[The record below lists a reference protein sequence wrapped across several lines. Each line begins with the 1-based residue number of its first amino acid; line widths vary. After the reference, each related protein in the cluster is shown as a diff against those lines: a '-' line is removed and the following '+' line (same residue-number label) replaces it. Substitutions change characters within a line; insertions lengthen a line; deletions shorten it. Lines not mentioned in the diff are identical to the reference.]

1 MSDNKLN
8 HEIPQDIAVNL
19 NIKSTDLSI
28 PDENN
33 SIAKETKKAEPEKEK
48 KEKKNVPPSMSESS
62 RIYAYIT
69 KASKINYTIDSLIQK
84 ILSGEKQYDL
94 SKIVSAYE
102 LAESYHHNQKRESG
116 EPYITH
122 PLAVAYIL
130 LELGMDTDTICA
142 ALLHDVVEDTDCTLE
157 ELQKKFGA
165 DVAMLVNGV
174 TKLGK
179 VEIFTKEEQKA
190 ENIRK
195 ILLAMSEDIRV
206 IIIKLADRLH
216 NMRTLNFC
224 RDEKRRTIAHETMN
238 IYAPI
243 AHRLGIRSIKDE
255 LEDLAF
261 YYLDPYAYEDIE
273 EQMAMRKES
282 REALVESIKEKIHK
296 RLEKDFDPVPTIE
309 GRVKSNYGIYKKVY
323 RDGKEID
330 QIYDRY
336 AVRIIVNTVTECY
349 NVLGIIHDMF
359 KPIPNRFKD
368 YISTPKPNMYQSL
381 HTTVIGREGIPFEVQ
396 IRTWDMHRT
405 AEYGIAA
412 HWKYKEG
419 INSRS
424 KDDNRLAWIRQIIES
439 QKESND
445 VEEIVRAIKNDLA
458 PEDVFAFTPKG
469 DMITLPAGSTVIDF
483 AYAIHTQ
490 VGHKMCGAKAD
501 KKMVS
506 YDYQIK
512 TGEIIEILTTNV
524 AGHGPSRSWL
534 NIAKTNEAKSKIR
547 SWFKK
552 ERREENIFEGRN
564 ALEREFRRYNLRVPE
579 EELEDFLKLDMK
591 RHNCETIDDFFAA
604 IGYGGVQL
612 SKVMQRL
619 KAEYNKK
626 YGEKPIEP
634 IEEIKP
640 KVSKNSSGVVVD
652 GINDCVIKFAQCCN
666 PLPGDE
672 IVGFITRGHGISV
685 HKCDCANYKS
695 QKDDP
700 AYEGRWIPV
709 HWENTEKP
717 TGYFKTTLD
726 IIAVDRIGLL
736 ADVSS
741 TLAMINIYI
750 YESSSRELK
759 NGNAMLTVTLSI
771 AGMDQLNS
779 VISKLQKIKNVISVE
794 RSGK

>member
-1 MSDNKLN
+1 M
-8 HEIPQDIAVNL
+8 IFAVKFL
-19 NIKSTDLSI
+19 REVTDLS
-28 PDENN
+28 ESNTR
-33 SIAKETKKAEPEKEK
+33 IASQV
-48 KEKKNVPPSMSESS
+48 NC
-62 RIYAYIT
+62 
-69 KASKINYTIDSLIQK
+69 TIDSLIQK
-84 ILSGEKQYDL
+84 ILDGEKQYDL

-102 LAESYHHNQKRESG
+102 LAEKYHHNQKRESG

-130 LELGMDTDTICA
+130 LELGMDTDTICS

-157 ELQKKFGA
+157 QLQKKFGT

-174 TKLGK
+174 TKLKK
-179 VEIFTKEEQKA
+179 VETFTKDEQKA

-224 RDEKRRTIAHETMN
+224 KEEKRRTIAHETMN

-243 AHRLGIRSIKDE
+243 AHRLGISSIKDE
-255 LEDLAF
+255 FEDLAF
-261 YYLDPYAYEDIE
+261 QYLDPYAYEEIE
-273 EQMAMRKES
+273 KQMAMRKEA
-282 REALVESIKEKIHK
+282 REELVEAIKQIIYD
-296 RLEKDFDPVPTIE
+296 RLSKDFDPVPQID

-336 AVRIIVNTVTECY
+336 AVRVIVNTVTECY

-368 YISTPKPNMYQSL
+368 YISTPKSNMYQSL
-381 HTTVIGREGIPFEVQ
+381 HTTVIGRQGIPFEVQ
-396 IRTWDMHRT
+396 IRTWEMHRT

-419 INSRS
+419 VKGST

-439 QKESND
+439 QQESND

-458 PEDVFAFTPKG
+458 PDDVFAFTPKG
-469 DMITLPAGSTVIDF
+469 DMITLPRGATVIDF

-490 VGHKMCGAKAD
+490 VGHKMSGAKAD
-501 KKMVS
+501 KKMVP

-512 TGEIIEILTTNV
+512 TGQIIEILTSNV
-524 AGHGPSRSWL
+524 EGHGPSRSWL
-534 NIAKTNEAKSKIR
+534 NICKTNEAKSKIR

-552 ERREENIFEGRN
+552 ERREENIFEGKT
-564 ALEREFRRYNLRVPE
+564 ALEREFHKNMIRVPE
-579 EELEDFLKLDMK
+579 EDLEDFLRQDMN
-591 RHNCETIDDFFAA
+591 RHNCETVDDFFAA

-612 SKVMQRL
+612 SKVIQRL
-619 KAEYNKK
+619 KAEYNRK
-626 YGEKPIEP
+626 YGEKPSVDSFEN
-634 IEEIKP
+634 KH
-640 KVSKNSSGVVVD
+640 VSKSNKNNSGVVVD
-652 GINDCVIKFAQCCN
+652 GIDDCVVKFAQCCN
-666 PLPGDE
+666 PLPGDD
-672 IVGFITRGHGISV
+672 IIGFITRGHGVSV
-685 HKCDCANYKS
+685 HKRDCINYLS
-695 QKDDP
+695 QKDDEE
-700 AYEGRWIPV
+700 AAARWISV
-709 HWENTEKP
+709 KWKNTADS
-717 TGYFKTTLD
+717 GYFRTTLD

-741 TLAMINIYI
+741 ALAMINIYI
-750 YESSSRELK
+750 HESSSRELK
-759 NGNAMLTVTLSI
+759 NGNAILTVTLSV
-771 AGMDQLNS
+771 AGMEQLNT
-779 VISKLQKIKNVISVE
+779 VISRIQKIKNVISVE

>member
-1 MSDNKLN
+1 
-8 HEIPQDIAVNL
+8 
-19 NIKSTDLSI
+19 
-28 PDENN
+28 
-33 SIAKETKKAEPEKEK
+33 
-48 KEKKNVPPSMSESS
+48 MSEQKS
-62 RIYAYIT
+62 IT
-69 KASKINYTIDSLIQK
+69 VDVLIQK

-102 LAESYHHNQKRESG
+102 LANKYHDGQKRESG

-157 ELQKKFGA
+157 ILQKKFGS

-174 TKLGK
+174 TKLKK
-179 VEIFTKEEQKA
+179 VETFTKDEQKA

-216 NMRTLNFC
+216 NMRTLNYC
-224 RDEKRRTIAHETMN
+224 RDEKRRNIAHETMN

-255 LEDLAF
+255 LEDLSF
-261 YYLDPYAYEDIE
+261 KYLDPYAYNEIE
-273 EQMAMRKES
+273 KQMNLRKGS
-282 REALVESIKEKIHK
+282 RDQLVEDLKEKIK
-296 RLEKDFDPVPTIE
+296 ERLEKDIHPLPVIE

-336 AVRIIVNTVTECY
+336 ALRIIVNTVTECY

-359 KPIPNRFKD
+359 RPIPNRFKD
-368 YISTPKPNMYQSL
+368 YISTPKANMYQSL
-381 HTTVIGREGIPFEVQ
+381 HTTVIGREGVPFEVQ
-396 IRTWDMHRT
+396 IRTWDMHKT

-419 INSRS
+419 VAGGDT
-424 KDDNRLAWIRQIIES
+424 KDDRRLAWIRQIIES
-439 QKESND
+439 QQESDD

-469 DMITLPAGSTVIDF
+469 DMITLPVGATVIDF
-483 AYAIHTQ
+483 AYAIHTE
-490 VGHKMCGAKAD
+490 VGHKMCGAKVD

-512 TGEIIEILTTNV
+512 TGEIIEILTSNV
-524 AGHGPSRSWL
+524 PGHGPSRSWL
-534 NIAKTNEAKSKIR
+534 NICKTNEAKSKIR
-547 SWFKK
+547 LWFKR
-552 ERREENIFEGRN
+552 ERREENIFEGRS
-564 ALEREFRRYNLRVPE
+564 ALEREFRRNMIRVPE
-579 EELEDFLKLDMK
+579 EELEEFLKMDMK
-591 RHNCETIDDFFAA
+591 RHNCDTLDDFFAA

-612 SKVMQRL
+612 SKLIARL
-619 KAEYNKK
+619 KLEYNKK
-626 YGEKPIEP
+626 YGEKPVAELP
-634 IEEIKP
+634 EKEIK
-640 KVSKNSSGVVVD
+640 SQTSNYSGIVVD
-652 GINDCVIKFAQCCN
+652 GVEDCVVRFAQCCN
-666 PLPGDE
+666 PLPGDD
-672 IVGFITRGHGISV
+672 IIGFITKGHGVSV
-685 HKCDCANYKS
+685 HRKDCVNYLT

-700 AYEGRWIPV
+700 EMKDRWVSVKYEGTGKK
-709 HWENTEKP
+709 H
-717 TGYFKTTLD
+717 GYFKCTLD

-741 TLAMINIYI
+741 ALAMINIYI
-750 YESSSRELK
+750 YESTARELK
-759 NGNAMLTVTLSI
+759 NGNAILSITVSI
-771 AGMDQLNS
+771 AGMEQLNN
-779 VISKLQKIKNVISVE
+779 VINKLKKIKNVISVE

>member
-1 MSDNKLN
+1 MDQNYK
-8 HEIPQDIAVNL
+8 E
-19 NIKSTDLSI
+19 
-28 PDENN
+28 N
-33 SIAKETKKAEPEKEK
+33 SISVQTD
-48 KEKKNVPPSMSESS
+48 
-62 RIYAYIT
+62 
-69 KASKINYTIDSLIQK
+69 YTIESLLEK
-84 ILSGEKQYDL
+84 IAEGEKQYDVD
-94 SKIVSAYE
+94 KIVSAYE
-102 LAESYHHNQKRESG
+102 YAAKHHEGQKRESG

-130 LELGMDTDTICA
+130 LELGMDTDTICG
-142 ALLHDVVEDTDCTLE
+142 ALLHDVVEDTDATLE
-157 ELQKKFGA
+157 DLQKTFGA
-165 DVAMLVNGV
+165 DIAMLVNGV
-174 TKLGK
+174 TKLEK
-179 VEIFTKEEQKA
+179 VEIFTKDEQKA

-216 NMRTLNFC
+216 NMRTLNYC
-224 RDEKRRTIAHETMN
+224 RDEKRRVIAHETMN

-261 YYLDPYAYEDIE
+261 FYLDPYAYAEIDRQMKLRRDARSKLIE
-273 EQMAMRKES
+273 E
-282 REALVESIKEKIHK
+282 IKGMIFH
-296 RLEKDFDPVPTIE
+296 RLEKEFDPVPEIE
-309 GRVKSNYGIYKKVY
+309 GRVKSIYGIYKKVY

-381 HTTVIGREGIPFEVQ
+381 HTTVIGRQGIPFEVQ

-419 INSRS
+419 IRSNS
-424 KDDNRLAWIRQIIES
+424 KDDQRLAWIRQIIES
-439 QKESND
+439 QQESND

-469 DMITLPAGSTVIDF
+469 DMITLPKGATVIDF

-490 VGHKMCGAKAD
+490 VGHRMIGAKAD

-506 YDYQIK
+506 FDYQIS
-512 TGEIIEILTTNV
+512 TGEIIEILTTNSEN
-524 AGHGPSRSWL
+524 HGPSRSWL
-534 NIAKTNEAKSKIR
+534 NICKTNEAKSKIR

-552 ERREENIFEGRN
+552 ERREENIFEGRS
-564 ALEREFRRYNLRVPE
+564 ALEREFRKNMIRVPE
-579 EELEDFLKLDMK
+579 SELEEFLSLDMH
-591 RHNCETIDDFFAA
+591 RHNCETLDDFFAA

-619 KAEYNKK
+619 KNEYNKK
-626 YGEKPIEP
+626 YGEKIT
-634 IEEIKP
+634 EELQDKDIKP
-640 KVSKNSSGVVVD
+640 HRSKSSSDVIVD
-652 GINDCVIKFAQCCN
+652 GIDDCVVKFAQCCN

-672 IVGFITRGHGISV
+672 IIGFITRGHGISV
-685 HKCDCANYKS
+685 HKCDCMNYQR
-695 QKDDP
+695 QKDLPDL
-700 AYEGRWIPV
+700 EERWV
-709 HWENTEKP
+709 SAKWAENKDNR
-717 TGYFKTTLD
+717 GYFKTTLD

-736 ADVSS
+736 ADVCSA
-741 TLAMINIYI
+741 LAMINIYI
-750 YESSSRELK
+750 HESTSRELK
-759 NGNAMLTVTLSI
+759 NGNAILTITVSI
-771 AGMDQLNS
+771 AGKEQLNN
-779 VISKLQKIKNVISVE
+779 VISKLMKIKNVISVE

>member
-1 MSDNKLN
+1 M
-8 HEIPQDIAVNL
+8 IFAVKFL
-19 NIKSTDLSI
+19 REVTDLS
-28 PDENN
+28 ESNTR
-33 SIAKETKKAEPEKEK
+33 IASQV
-48 KEKKNVPPSMSESS
+48 NC
-62 RIYAYIT
+62 
-69 KASKINYTIDSLIQK
+69 TIDSLIQK
-84 ILSGEKQYDL
+84 ILDGEKQYDL

-102 LAESYHHNQKRESG
+102 LAEKYHHNQKRESG

-130 LELGMDTDTICA
+130 LELGMDTDTICS

-157 ELQKKFGA
+157 QLQKKFGT

-174 TKLGK
+174 TKLKK
-179 VEIFTKEEQKA
+179 VETFTKDEQKA

-224 RDEKRRTIAHETMN
+224 KEEKRRTIAHETMN

-243 AHRLGIRSIKDE
+243 AHRLGISSIKDE
-255 LEDLAF
+255 FEDLAF
-261 YYLDPYAYEDIE
+261 QYLDPYAYEEIE
-273 EQMAMRKES
+273 KQMAMRKEA
-282 REALVESIKEKIHK
+282 REELVEAIKQIIYD
-296 RLEKDFDPVPTIE
+296 RLSKDFDPVPQID

-336 AVRIIVNTVTECY
+336 AVRVIVNTVTECY

-368 YISTPKPNMYQSL
+368 YISTPKSNMYQSL
-381 HTTVIGREGIPFEVQ
+381 HTTVIGRQGIPFEVQ
-396 IRTWDMHRT
+396 IRTWEMHRT

-419 INSRS
+419 VKGST

-439 QKESND
+439 QQESND

-458 PEDVFAFTPKG
+458 PDDVFAFTPKG
-469 DMITLPAGSTVIDF
+469 DMITLPRGSTVIDF

-490 VGHKMCGAKAD
+490 VGHKMSGAKAD
-501 KKMVS
+501 KKMVP

-512 TGEIIEILTTNV
+512 TGQIIEILTSNV
-524 AGHGPSRSWL
+524 EGHGPSRSWL
-534 NIAKTNEAKSKIR
+534 NICKTNEAKSKIR

-552 ERREENIFEGRN
+552 ERREENIFEGKT
-564 ALEREFRRYNLRVPE
+564 ALEREFHKNMIRVPE
-579 EELEDFLKLDMK
+579 EDLEDFLRQDMN
-591 RHNCETIDDFFAA
+591 RHNCETVDDFFAA

-612 SKVMQRL
+612 SKVIQRL
-619 KAEYNKK
+619 KSEYNRK
-626 YGEKPIEP
+626 YGEKPSSDSFEN
-634 IEEIKP
+634 KH
-640 KVSKNSSGVVVD
+640 VSKSNNNNSGVVVD
-652 GINDCVIKFAQCCN
+652 GIDDCVVKFAQCCN
-666 PLPGDE
+666 PLPGDD
-672 IVGFITRGHGISV
+672 IIGFITRGHGVSV
-685 HKCDCANYKS
+685 HKRDCINYLS
-695 QKDDP
+695 QKDDEE
-700 AYEGRWIPV
+700 AAARWINV
-709 HWENTEKP
+709 KWKNTADS
-717 TGYFKTTLD
+717 GYFRTTLD

-741 TLAMINIYI
+741 ALAMINIYI
-750 YESSSRELK
+750 HESSSRELK
-759 NGNAMLTVTLSI
+759 NGNAILTVTLSV
-771 AGMDQLNS
+771 AGMEQLNT
-779 VISKLQKIKNVISVE
+779 VISRIQKIKNVISVE